1 MPQPININ
9 NVPMNY
15 FLHGVDA
22 AREAQNA
29 QAPGGAG
36 VQPADNVVAGEA
48 PARQAGPAATMVQQL
63 DVLLVKAAKAS
74 TQSLD
79 GKTVKNSLLKL
90 VTDGALDKDSL
101 KLLGKTADTAAMT
114 LKALNKITGA
124 QLAAA
129 IK

>member
-1 MPQPININ
+1 MPNPISIN

-29 QAPGGAG
+29 HAPGNAGAQ
-36 VQPADNVVAGEA
+36 VADNGIAG
-48 PARQAGPAATMVQQL
+48 PQPGPAARMVQQL

-79 GKTVKNSLLKL
+79 GKTVKNSLMKL

-101 KLLGKTADTAAMT
+101 KLLGKTADTAAKT
-114 LKALNKITGA
+114 LKEIGRASCRERV
-124 QLAAA
+124 
-129 IK
+129 

>member
-1 MPQPININ
+1 MPQPIMPQPININ

-29 QAPGGAG
+29 QGPGGAVG
-36 VQPADNVVAGEA
+36 QPADNGVAGEV
-48 PARQAGPAATMVQQL
+48 QAHQPGPAAKMVQQL

-79 GKTVKNSLLKL
+79 GKAIKNSLLKL

-101 KLLGKTADTAAMT
+101 KLLGKTAD
-114 LKALNKITGA
+114 KAPNST
-124 QLAAA
+124 
-129 IK
+129 